1 MMRRICG
8 AKKGENMTKHIHDE
22 SELDAA
28 IASGGPVLV
37 DFWAAWCGPCMMMGE
52 RIERELEPAMPD
64 LTVVKVDVDEAPAL
78 AAKFGIMSIPALFC
92 YRGGAKKAEF
102 VGVTDVKELEGALR
116 G

>member
-1 MMRRICG
+1 
-8 AKKGENMTKHIHDE
+8 MTKHIHDE

-37 DFWAAWCGPCMMMGE
+37 DFWATWCGPCMMMGE

-64 LTVVKVDVDEAPAL
+64 LTVVKVNVDEAPAL

-92 YRGGAKKAEF
+92 YRGGNKTGEF
-102 VGVTDVKELEGALR
+102 VGVTDVQAIRDVL
-116 G
+116 